1 MGVHQPS
8 SLSFSQNT
16 WDNIIDPTPP
26 FEKPTQSIWDPTQE
40 FYVGLLFADKD
51 ELQAAVKRYH
61 IKRNQT
67 FCVRESDPECWSVR
81 CKNCSWRLR
90 ACFRA
95 TYGLFEVR
103 KYNGPHTCTEST
115 LTQDH
120 EQLDTHV
127 IEKELR
133 DVVKNDPTIKIASL
147 QQTLYNKYQYRP
159 SYFKVW
165 EAKEKAIG
173 RAFGDWDKSYQ
184 LLPKWLKALT
194 DSNPGSRVIWRT
206 IPATMPGCAIFER
219 VFWAFGPSIE
229 GFQHCRPVIS
239 IDGTFLYG
247 KYKGTLLIAST
258 WDGDNRLFPLA
269 FAIVEKETDDSWYW
283 FLRCIQI
290 NVTNREG
297 LCVISDRH
305 PGIMAAIRTICQSTR
320 WYHRFCLRHVASNF
334 NQQIGNKNLKAMVM
348 WAGMENQ
355 LRKYQITRDRITQL
369 SADGEK
375 YLREM
380 PVEKWTLAYDGGH
393 RYGAMTTNLS
403 ESFNG
408 ILKSARNLPITAL
421 VELTYYR
428 CVAYFADRYTKA
440 CAEVTAGERITAY
453 AKNKFNKWEKKAP
466 KHSVT
471 VFSHEDGLF
480 EVRTPINPNSAY
492 RGNHR
497 HEVNLRQN
505 TCSCQKWQVY
515 KIPCSHVIAVCK
527 YQGISAM
534 RYIDRCYHLEEQV
547 ACYAPRFRIVP
558 DSVHWNEPNFPVLY
572 PNVKLRR
579 EKGRPRTTRLR
590 NEMDEGAE
598 HQPRPLCS
606 LCRQEGHN
614 RRTCPT
620 RTVAGSTSG

>member
-1 MGVHQPS
+1 MDSDDQLDDDEVLDDIGDEQEPPNEGNHESSPTMAVHQPS

-16 WDNIIDPTPP
+16 WDNMIDPTPP
-26 FEKPTQSIWDPTQE
+26 FEKPTQSIWGPTQE
-40 FYVGLLFADKD
+40 FYMGLLFADKA
-51 ELQAAVKRYH
+51 ELRAAVKRNH
-61 IKRNQT
+61 IKKNQT
-67 FCVRESDPECWSVR
+67 FC
-81 CKNCSWRLR
+81 
-90 ACFRA
+90 A

-120 EQLDTHV
+120 EQLETHV
-127 IEKELR
+127 IEKELK

-147 QQTLYNKYQYRP
+147 QQTLYSKYQYRP

-173 RAFGDWDKSYQ
+173 TAFGDWDKSYQ
-184 LLPKWLKALT
+184 LLSKWLKALT

-219 VFWAFGPSIE
+219 VFWAFGPSID
-229 GFQHCRPVIS
+229 GFNI
-239 IDGTFLYG
+239 
-247 KYKGTLLIAST
+247 
-258 WDGDNRLFPLA
+258 
-269 FAIVEKETDDSWYW
+269 
-283 FLRCIQI
+283 I
-290 NVTNREG
+290 NVTNQKG
-297 LCVISDRH
+297 LCLISDRH
-305 PGIMAAIRTICQSTR
+305 PGIMAAIRSICQSTC
-320 WYHRFCLRHVASNF
+320 WYHRFCLCHVVSNF

-355 LRKYQITRDRITQL
+355 LRKYQIIKNRITQL

-380 PVEKWTLAYDGGH
+380 PVENWTLAYDGGH

-453 AKNKFNKWEKKAP
+453 AKNKFNKWEKKSP

-480 EVRTPINPNSAY
+480 EVRTPINANSAY

-497 HEVNLRQN
+497 HEV
-505 TCSCQKWQVY
+505 Y
-515 KIPCSHVIAVCK
+515 KIPCSNVIVVCK

-547 ACYAPRFRIVP
+547 ACFAPRLRMVP

-579 EKGRPRTTRLR
+579 EKG
-590 NEMDEGAE
+590 
-598 HQPRPLCS
+598 
-606 LCRQEGHN
+606 
-614 RRTCPT
+614 
-620 RTVAGSTSG
+620 